1 MDSIKKALENWMNEL
16 NNFSFKDY
24 EALPDLDLY
33 MDQVIQFLDKQ
44 LYIFQTSTMDK
55 QITPSM
61 INNYVKGEVLPSPI
75 AKKYNK
81 EHLALIEEICTLKQ
95 VLSIAEV
102 KQIID
107 SEYKDSLVKAEIFN
121 KFNRLNNEKIE
132 ASVLEAFKHLNDI
145 EENDTQALTELAMD
159 FAMTANTYIQ
169 ISKRILYLIRAYE
182 IAEKAKEAME
192 KRKEKKDKKDE
203 KDDALEDNASSSD
216 IQE

>member
-61 INNYVKGEVLPSPI
+61 INNYVKGEV
-75 AKKYNK
+75 
-81 EHLALIEEICTLKQ
+81 LALIEEICTLKQ

-192 KRKEKKDKKDE
+192 KRKEKKDKKED

>member
-1 MDSIKKALENWMNEL
+1 MCSNKKELISLDKVHIPRWNEL
-16 NNFSFKDY
+16 PNV
-24 EALPDLDLY
+24 DLY
-33 MDQVIQFLDKQ
+33 LDQVVTFINSSLEAFLPCSSGNEDK
-44 LYIFQTSTMDK
+44 K
-55 QITPSM
+55 ENQILTKTM

-107 SEYKDSLVKAEIFN
+107 SEYKDSVAKAEIFN

-159 FAMTANTYIQ
+159 FAMTANT
-169 ISKRILYLIRAYE
+169 
-182 IAEKAKEAME
+182 
-192 KRKEKKDKKDE
+192 
-203 KDDALEDNASSSD
+203 
-216 IQE
+216 

>member
-24 EALPDLDLY
+24 ESLPDLDLY

-169 ISKRILYLIRAYE
+169 ISKRILYLIRTYE

-203 KDDALEDNASSSD
+203 KEEEIEASSSN
-216 IQE
+216 E

>member
-1 MDSIKKALENWMNEL
+1 MESIKKSLEDWMNEL
-16 NNFSFKDY
+16 SNFSFKEY
-24 EALPDLDLY
+24 EQLPDLDLY

-44 LYIFQTSTMDK
+44 LYIFQTSTIDK

-102 KQIID
+102 KQILD
-107 SEYKDSLVKAEIFN
+107 SEYRDAVSKGEVFN
-121 KFNRLNNEKIE
+121 KFNQMNNEKISS
-132 ASVLEAFKHLNDI
+132 SVEEAFKSLNTID
-145 EENDTQALTELAMD
+145 ENNKEALTELAMD

-169 ISKRILYLIRAYE
+169 ISKRILYLIRAYD
-182 IAEKAKEAME
+182 AYEKAKEAAE
-192 KRKEKKDKKDE
+192 KKKKEKEPKE
-203 KDDALEDNASSSD
+203 EETTNS
-216 IQE
+216 EEE

>member
-24 EALPDLDLY
+24 EQLPDLDLY

-75 AKKYNK
+75 SKKYNK

-107 SEYKDSLVKAEIFN
+107 SEYKDATVKAEIFN
-121 KFNRLNNEKIE
+121 KFNRLNNEKIDS
-132 ASVLEAFKHLNDI
+132 SVEEAFKHLNDI

-182 IAEKAKEAME
+182 IAEEARLAQE
-192 KRKEKKDKKDE
+192 KRKEKKEKKED

>member
-1 MDSIKKALENWMNEL
+1 MESIKKSLEDWMNEL
-16 NNFSFKDY
+16 SNFSFKDY
-24 EALPDLDLY
+24 EQLPDLDLY

-44 LYIFQTSTMDK
+44 LYIFQTSTVDK

-102 KQIID
+102 KQILD
-107 SEYKDSLVKAEIFN
+107 SEYQDSVSKGEIFN
-121 KFNRLNNEKIE
+121 KFNKMNNEKIN
-132 ASVLEAFKHLNDI
+132 ASVEEAFKSLNEIDD
-145 EENDTQALTELAMD
+145 NNKQALTELAMD

-169 ISKRILYLIRAYE
+169 ISKRILYLIRAYDSY
-182 IAEKAKEAME
+182 EKAKEAAE
-192 KRKEKKDKKDE
+192 KRKKEKE
-203 KDDALEDNASSSD
+203 KDSKE
-216 IQE
+216 EEVYTEEE

>member
-1 MDSIKKALENWMNEL
+1 MDSIKTALENWMNEL

-24 EALPDLDLY
+24 ESLPDLDLY

-107 SEYKDSLVKAEIFN
+107 SEYKDSTVKADIFN
-121 KFNRLNNEKIE
+121 KFNHLNNEKIE
-132 ASVLEAFKHLNDI
+132 NSVLEAFKHLNDI

-182 IAEKAKEAME
+182 IAEEARLAQE
-192 KRKEKKDKKDE
+192 KRKEKKEKKEDKDE
-203 KDDALEDNASSSD
+203 ILEDNASSSE

>member
-1 MDSIKKALENWMNEL
+1 MDSIKNALENWMNEL

-24 EALPDLDLY
+24 ESLPDLDLY

-203 KDDALEDNASSSD
+203 KEEEIEASSSN
-216 IQE
+216 E